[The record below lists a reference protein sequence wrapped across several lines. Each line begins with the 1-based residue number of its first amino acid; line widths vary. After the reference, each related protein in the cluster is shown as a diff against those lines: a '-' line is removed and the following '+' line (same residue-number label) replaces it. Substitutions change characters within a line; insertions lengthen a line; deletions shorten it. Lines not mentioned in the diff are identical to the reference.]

1 MQRTTR
7 KRRVGTL
14 LVVGVGGVG
23 VSTDEVLNLVHKT
36 LLVGAG
42 SLQVVIVDTGG
53 GVLSAGKTGSVVV
66 LVSRVGSVTLGEV
79 VAVSGQAG
87 QLVVVRPLVANGV
100 TVVGTRAGKLV
111 GVGDVL
117 VVSSRRVEPVGTGSP
132 TGKNSVIVGSLV
144 VTDAHVAGGTSPL
157 VKVSGRGVGT
167 VGGRVGTSSDTSAGV
182 TSGDAS
188 LNAGTLA
195 DGVVVSVVLVSGDGV
210 LDLVGQLSVI
220 LGNVSAG
227 TERSRAGL
235 DTAGGVSSLA
245 ASQVTSS
252 ETRTG
257 VSALTDEVV
266 ISGTRSDVSVVTGVV
281 YQGVVPS
288 VSSRVV
294 LVVTGASIVVVTSET
309 RTGRTEVGTGG
320 VVVVTLVSD
329 AGRTDVLETRSTG
342 NAGGLAVVKV
352 TSDGLGRGTRSGEVG
367 SGVLEGLSA
376 SGVVQSTTAESV

>member
-1 MQRTTR
+1 M
-7 KRRVGTL
+7 GLL
-14 LVVGVGGVG
+14 LVVGVGGVL
-23 VSTDEVLNLVHKT
+23 VTTDEVLDLVHET
-36 LLVGAG
+36 LLVGTG
-42 SLQVVIVDTGG
+42 SLQVVVVDTGG
-53 GVLSAGKTGSVVV
+53 GVLSAGKTGSVVI

-79 VAVSGQAG
+79 VAVSGHAG

-100 TVVGTRAGKLV
+100 TVVSTGTSEPV

-117 VVSSRRVEPVGTGSP
+117 VVSSRSVEPVGAGSSTGN
-132 TGKNSVIVGSLV
+132 NSVLVGSLV

-210 LDLVGQLSVI
+210 LDLVGHLSVV

-235 DTAGGVSSLA
+235 DTAGGVSGLA
-245 ASQVTSS
+245 TSQVRSI
-252 ETRTG
+252 ETHAG
-257 VSALTDEVV
+257 VSALTNEVV
-266 ISGTRSDVSVVTGVV
+266 ISGTGSDVSVVTGVV
-281 YQGVVPS
+281 YQGVVPG

-294 LVVTGASIVVVTSET
+294 LVVTSASVVVVTSKT
-309 RTGRTEVGTGG
+309 
-320 VVVVTLVSD
+320 
-329 AGRTDVLETRSTG
+329 
-342 NAGGLAVVKV
+342 
-352 TSDGLGRGTRSGEVG
+352 
-367 SGVLEGLSA
+367 
-376 SGVVQSTTAESV
+376 

>member
-7 KRRVGTL
+7 ERRVGTL

-23 VSTDEVLNLVHKT
+23 VSTDEVLDLVHKT
-36 LLVGAG
+36 LLVGTG
-42 SLQVVIVDTGG
+42 SLQVVVVDTGG
-53 GVLSAGKTGSVVV
+53 GVLSTGKTGSVVV

-79 VAVSGQAG
+79 VAVSGHAG
-87 QLVVVRPLVANGV
+87 QLVVVRSLVANGV

-117 VVSSRRVEPVGTGSP
+117 VVSSRSVEPVGTGSS
-132 TGKNSVIVGSLV
+132 TGKDSVIVGSLV
-144 VTDAHVAGGTSPL
+144 VTDAHVAGGAGPL
-157 VKVSGRGVGT
+157 VKVSGRGVGP

-195 DGVVVSVVLVSGDGV
+195 DSVVVSVVLVSGDGV
-210 LDLVGQLSVI
+210 LDLVGHLSVV

-227 TERSRAGL
+227 TERSRASL
-235 DTAGGVSSLA
+235 DTAGGVSGLA
-245 ASQVTSS
+245 TSQVRSI
-252 ETRTG
+252 ETHAG
-257 VSALTDEVV
+257 VSALTNEVV
-266 ISGTRSDVSVVTGVV
+266 ISSTRSNVSVVTGVV
-281 YQGVVPS
+281 GQGVVAN

-294 LVVTGASIVVVTSET
+294 LIVTSASVVVVASET

-320 VVVVTLVSD
+320 VVVVTLVSE

-376 SGVVQSTTAESV
+376 SGVIQSTTAESV

>member
-1 MQRTTR
+1 M
-7 KRRVGTL
+7 
-14 LVVGVGGVG
+14 
-23 VSTDEVLNLVHKT
+23 STDEVLDLVHKT
-36 LLVGAG
+36 LLVGTG
-42 SLQVVIVDTGG
+42 SLQVVVVDTGG

-87 QLVVVRPLVANGV
+87 QLVVVRSLVANGV
-100 TVVGTRAGKLV
+100 TVVGTRAGELV
-111 GVGDVL
+111 GMGDVL
-117 VVSSRRVEPVGTGSP
+117 IVSSRRVEPVGTGGS
-132 TGKNSVIVGSLV
+132 TGKDSVIVGSLV

-245 ASQVTSS
+245 ASQVSSS

-281 YQGVVPS
+281 YQGVVPG

-294 LVVTGASIVVVTSET
+294 LVVTSAS
-309 RTGRTEVGTGG
+309 
-320 VVVVTLVSD
+320 VVVV
-329 AGRTDVLETRSTG
+329 
-342 NAGGLAVVKV
+342 
-352 TSDGLGRGTRSGEVG
+352 
-367 SGVLEGLSA
+367 A
-376 SGVVQSTTAESV
+376 SQT